1 MRPFVTLLVREWQEW
16 RMVMAVVAAIYVLGL
31 VVSAVALQKGSN
43 AFLSGRGH
51 IDMHYDRDLSNGDE
65 FDEDPFL
72 DEEDDSEWV
81 SPKEMGFFSMVEI
94 FRFSGRADLILFGWT
109 HMLRG
114 GVSFINLS
122 FMVLALFYL
131 ADAVF
136 NERADGS
143 TYFYRSLPVGDG
155 ALLAAKLLVGT
166 VGFMGLSFILGVGS
180 VLFAQLT
187 FPDGLAE
194 YIAADGYAAGQVA
207 ILDLFSDWTV
217 FHVLQLLWLLP
228 FATYLLFV
236 STVTRSRPLLVAIAV
251 PLLVGILWRYLMGNN
266 AFLREITTNLMVLG
280 DVLGNEWLGHRGPE
294 IEPGATIELF
304 GSFTSYIFSLRTV
317 VSLMVAGGFFAG
329 TFFTYRKNLAA
340 S

>member
-1 MRPFVTLLVREWQEW
+1 
-16 RMVMAVVAAIYVLGL
+16 MVMAVVAAIYVLGL
-31 VVSAVALQKGSN
+31 VGSAVALQKGSN
-43 AFLSGRGH
+43 AFISGRGH
-51 IDMHYDRDLSNGDE
+51 VDIHYGHDRSDGDE

-81 SPKEMGFFSMVEI
+81 SPKEMGFFSLAEI
-94 FRFSGRADLILFGWT
+94 LRFSGRADLILFGWT

-136 NERADGS
+136 KERADGS

-155 ALLAAKLLVGT
+155 ALLAAKLVAGT
-166 VGFMGLSFILGVGS
+166 VGFLGLSFVLGVGS

-187 FPDGLAE
+187 FPGGLAE
-194 YIAADGYAAGQVA
+194 YIAADGYAVSQIAV
-207 ILDLFSDWTV
+207 LDLFGDWLM
-217 FHVLQLLWLLP
+217 FHALQLLWLLP
-228 FATYLLFV
+228 FAAYLLFV
-236 STVTRSRPLLVAIAV
+236 STVTRSRPLLVAIVV
-251 PLLVGILWRYLMGNN
+251 PLLLGILWRYLMGNN

-280 DVLGNEWLGHRGPE
+280 DVLGNEWLGHRGPG
-294 IEPGATIELF
+294 IEPGISLELF
-304 GSFTSYIFSLRTV
+304 GSFTGYIFSLRTV
-317 VSLMVAGGFFAG
+317 ISLLVAGGFFAG
-329 TFFTYRKNLAA
+329 VFFAYRKNLAV